1 MTSSILCS
9 SLSRGEKM
17 AESREFLPFCSGRNS
32 VNPRPNER
40 QSLEKTSLLSVLYS
54 NVRGLHQARGEL
66 CKTCSEL
73 RPSIVCLTETHLNA
87 DATDSFCPLG
97 YAVAARRDRTK
108 YGGGMLILMQETNLF
123 EEIDT
128 STVAKPE
135 TAELVA
141 ISCYDILFVCCYRQ
155 PSSTDI
161 SLLTCLDTL
170 LDKHSFMSPVICGD
184 FNVHESS
191 WLHSTHTSSAG
202 TATLDFCESRNLHQL
217 VDFPTRHDAILDLI
231 LSEHPGLVEQ
241 LPNLNTSDH
250 IAILLRLETL
260 TIPTAT
266 PPDHRVFHWSR
277 APWNRLLHYVSSYHW
292 DFPESVESAVAYFN
306 SVIDSATRKFVPSCV
321 PKLCRP
327 TPWWNRHCEVAWQG
341 KMKLWHSADSDGFRL
356 ASLSAARVYS
366 TAIQNY
372 QARLRATLR
381 ACTGS
386 KQWWSLLTS
395 LTGRSSRGRPA
406 VPPSAHLADY
416 FSSKLSCSSTLNEPP
431 F

>member
-1 MTSSILCS
+1 M
-9 SLSRGEKM
+9 
-17 AESREFLPFCSGRNS
+17 
-32 VNPRPNER
+32 
-40 QSLEKTSLLSVLYS
+40 
-54 NVRGLHQARGEL
+54 
-66 CKTCSEL
+66 
-73 RPSIVCLTETHLNA
+73 
-87 DATDSFCPLG
+87 
-97 YAVAARRDRTK
+97 
-108 YGGGMLILMQETNLF
+108 
-123 EEIDT
+123 
-128 STVAKPE
+128 
-135 TAELVA
+135 
-141 ISCYDILFVCCYRQ
+141 
-155 PSSTDI
+155 
-161 SLLTCLDTL
+161 
-170 LDKHSFMSPVICGD
+170 
-184 FNVHESS
+184 
-191 WLHSTHTSSAG
+191 
-202 TATLDFCESRNLHQL
+202 DFCESRNLHQL
-217 VDFPTRHDAILDLI
+217 VDFPTRRDAILDLI

-250 IAILLRLETL
+250 VAILLRLETL
-260 TIPTAT
+260 TIPTIT
-266 PPDHRVFHWSR
+266 PPDRRVFHWSR
-277 APWNRLLHYVSSYHW
+277 APWNRLLRYFSSYHW

-306 SVIDSATRKFVPSCV
+306 SVIVSATRKFVPSCV

-372 QARLRATLR
+372 QARLRSTLG

-431 F
+431 FLEDCHHSLLRQFRIKKSRVHSLLLSLDVNKSIGDDGLSPRIFKSCAQPLCGPLTSLFRKICRQSIFPASWKLSRITPVFKKGSRLDPTCYRPIAVLPPCHVFLNVC